1 MVAKKSP
8 PKKKPAAKKPIPK
21 VAPHPATE
29 AAEAQTEE
37 SAEVEQTEAETEE
50 FKLPRGISQEEYD
63 TAHGIIV
70 DGFANDADPDTIK
83 GAMFENG
90 IPFSKL
96 VRLYS
101 LITTQERLVIP
112 PGEVR
117 DTLKTWFEENAPE
130 LENLASSY
138 SVVDQLAKF
147 LCKEVEGCTP
157 RNAMTAIKNYMEEN
171 GVDVPKKPA
180 GMGRTSAVAKTIVNG
195 FAENSEMT
203 FEEYK
208 EMLTPLT
215 TEKSINR
222 WLGLYKVFSLI
233 AANDPFPG

>member
-21 VAPHPATE
+21 QAPTPHPATE
-29 AAEAQTEE
+29 AAEAQPEE
-37 SAEVEQTEAETEE
+37 NAEAEAPTEE

-63 TAHGIIV
+63 TAKSIIV
-70 DGFANDADPDTIK
+70 DGFANEADPDQIK

-90 IPFSKL
+90 IAFSKL
-96 VRLYS
+96 VRLYT
-101 LITTQERLVIP
+101 LITTEERLVIP

-117 DTLKTWFEENAPE
+117 DNLKEWFNENTPD
-130 LENLASSY
+130 LENLASSF

-147 LCKEVEGCTP
+147 LTKEVEGCTL

-171 GVDVPKKPA
+171 GYDVPKKPK

-195 FAENSEMT
+195 FAANPAMT

-233 AANDPFPG
+233 AANEPFPG